1 MNLKINFEKQNGLIP
16 VVAQD
21 YKTNRVLMLAY
32 MNEEA
37 YKKTIET
44 GKVTYWSRSRN
55 KLWVK
60 GESSGNF
67 QILKELY
74 VDCDEDAIV
83 VKIEQI
89 GGAACHTGRESC
101 FYRKKDGDEFEI
113 VDEPI
118 FDPKKV
124 YGEK

>member
-101 FYRKKDGDEFEI
+101 FYRKKEGDEFKI
-113 VDEPI
+113 IDNPI

>member
-16 VVAQD
+16 VIAQD
-21 YKTNRVLMLAY
+21 HKTNRVLMLAY

-44 GKVTYWSRSRN
+44 GNVTYWSRSRN

-83 VKIEQI
+83 VKIEQV

-101 FYRKKDGDEFEI
+101 FYRKKEGDEFKI
-113 VDEPI
+113 IDDPI